1 MTGGSTHG
9 HPETAGAVS
18 GEWLRDALSES
29 TDVVLYVDGETR
41 IQWCNRAAYVTLGF
55 IPAEVLG
62 RSFAEFVHPDDIGRA
77 AEVLALAAEGAFD
90 ETPIT
95 PALYRV
101 LAADGGWVNL
111 DINASPTSDGS
122 MLVTARQGGDLVL
135 TDRLLEAISS
145 GEPFDQQVA
154 LVMELALWRHPREGY
169 VITYR
174 GEAGEARSVTANMP
188 FEAVGPAAPTGPAP
202 WDAVVVDEADI
213 VVNDLSS
220 LAADSPVA
228 GPELVAAA
236 RAAGFEGC
244 LAAPVSDPGH
254 AEGAWIVIW
263 TTAEGPT
270 TSGHRYAMS
279 NMRRAFAL
287 ALQQRAQVRAL
298 ERAARVDQVT
308 GATSRARF
316 LELIDQIELDAEPD
330 ARHAVLYIDL
340 DGFKSVNDRHGHAA
354 GDLVLRATA
363 NRIARVL
370 SPEAVVSRL
379 GGDEFAVL
387 CPRGTIES
395 TAADAAARIVT
406 AVASPIEIGRGTVVI
421 GASVG
426 LAYGDEGE
434 GLSSVLEAADGAL
447 LAAKAAGRGC
457 WRLAPSA

>member
-18 GEWLRDALSES
+18 GEWLRGALSES
-29 TDVVLYVDGETR
+29 TDVVLFVDAETIIR
-41 IQWCNRAAYVTLGF
+41 WCNRAAYATLGF
-55 IPAEVLG
+55 APADVIG
-62 RSFAEFVHPDDIGRA
+62 RSFAEFVHPEDIGRA

-101 LAADGGWVNL
+101 ATADGGWANL

-122 MLVTARQGGDLVL
+122 MLVTARRGGDLVL
-135 TDRLLEAISS
+135 TDRLLEAMSS
-145 GEPFDQQVA
+145 DEPFDQQVS
-154 LVMELALWRHPREGY
+154 LVLELALWRHPREGY

-174 GEAGEARSVTANMP
+174 GEEGEVRAVTTNMP
-188 FEAVGPAAPTGPAP
+188 FDLDGPDAPAGPAP
-202 WDAVVVDEADI
+202 WDAVVDDEEEI
-213 VVNDLSS
+213 VINDLFAVPSN
-220 LAADSPVA
+220 SPVVGQGLA
-228 GPELVAAA
+228 AAA
-236 RAAGFEGC
+236 RAAGFVGC
-244 LAAPVSDPGH
+244 LAAPVNDPGH
-254 AEGAWIVIW
+254 PEGAWIVIW

-287 ALQQRAQVRAL
+287 ALRQRAQVRAL

-316 LELIDQIELDAEPD
+316 LELIDQIGLEAEPD

-354 GDLVLRATA
+354 GDLVLRSTA

-387 CPRGTIES
+387 CPAGTIES

-426 LAYGDEGE
+426 LAYGAAGE
-434 GLSSVLEAADGAL
+434 GLPSVLEAADGAL

-457 WRLAPSA
+457 WRLAPSS